1 MQELTHMHV
10 LQAHT
15 SRDTNSNIYT
25 YICTQ
30 TPTHVQTHV
39 YAFTIH
45 KVCVYNVYVH
55 VHTNACTHSCPLPS
69 RSSLNYLDFYPCE
82 TVRKDNF
89 TGTHRRA
96 FPFSLPRADHR

>member
-1 MQELTHMHV
+1 MYTQMYACMH
-10 LQAHT
+10 ACMHT
-15 SRDTNSNIYT
+15 LM
-25 YICTQ
+25 
-30 TPTHVQTHV
+30 
-39 YAFTIH
+39 
-45 KVCVYNVYVH
+45 
-55 VHTNACTHSCPLPS
+55 PLPS